1 MMPDTWI
8 VHCDG
13 SAVPNPGR
21 MGMGAVI
28 VSPDGTRR
36 TLSRAGDERGC
47 NNEAEL
53 RAVMMA
59 LRTLKASD
67 VSTLQI
73 YSDNSVLV
81 AQLDGTGDT
90 PPIARL
96 ATMFDE
102 ARGLISTFEHVVL
115 QWIPRHR
122 NAEADALAR
131 AALGLPPKQ
140 TVKPAKTRK
149 QARQCRDQSCI
160 EAPQRG

>member
-1 MMPDTWI
+1 MMSDTWI

-28 VSPDGTRR
+28 VAPDGTRR
-36 TLSRAGDERGC
+36 MLSRAGDDRGC

-59 LRTLKASD
+59 LRALKAAD
-67 VSTLQI
+67 VPVLQL

-81 AQLDGTGDT
+81 AQLDGTGRT

-96 ATMFDE
+96 AAMFDE
-102 ARGLISTFEHVVL
+102 ARSLIGTFEHVAL

-131 AALGLPPKQ
+131 AALGLAPKPD
-140 TVKPAKTRK
+140 VKPAKTRK
-149 QARQCRDQSCI
+149 QARRRRNRSCI
-160 EAPQRG
+160 EGPQRG